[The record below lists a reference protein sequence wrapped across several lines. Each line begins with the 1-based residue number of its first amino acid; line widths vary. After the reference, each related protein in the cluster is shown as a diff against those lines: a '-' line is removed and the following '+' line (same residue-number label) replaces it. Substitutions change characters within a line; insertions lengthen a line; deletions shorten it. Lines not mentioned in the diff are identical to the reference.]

1 MPTCNDAV
9 SVRKLVTLSL
19 TAGVFASGC
28 STATHQIDH
37 KKAEDLARQ
46 IGTLKGPV
54 KSASCPSGVK
64 LKKGADFD
72 CKLVYVSGRTGT
84 ITIHQLDGK
93 GRIETAERDLH

>member
-1 MPTCNDAV
+1 
-9 SVRKLVTLSL
+9 VRKLVTLSL
-19 TAGVFASGC
+19 TAALVASGC

-37 KKAEDLARQ
+37 KKAEGLARQ
-46 IGTLKGPV
+46 IAATKGSV

-72 CKLVYVSGRTGT
+72 CKLVYVDGRTAT

-93 GRIETAERDLH
+93 GRIETAGRDLH